1 MSLFTTLLTLTL
13 LLASCAPR
21 EALPPG
27 IGHGEPLALHT
38 ADGFGPINNGFISQM
53 TLGDWNADGW
63 NDLIVYSRGYNGG
76 LFLYRCIPGD
86 GVPRFEERERIDG
99 RYGLPALGEDGTF
112 WWSEK
117 ALSHSWL
124 DATGDRLPDL
134 FSATKDGLVVFPN
147 TGRAGE
153 PYFGAPEKLPVNT
166 GVGCFADLDRD
177 GILDLIQ
184 SRWDTKGYWPHFDME
199 AMTPDSLGNVYPGR
213 YKNGRWLGDPGR
225 NSVLFL
231 KGTGGI
237 RFAEAVEL
245 IGPGLLDQAVGS
257 IESAL
262 GDWDGDGDLDLALND
277 RVGGLFLFRNTGDSN
292 SPRWEHMGARHFPHA
307 SLSAVAGGFRAGRRI
322 PDGLFIVNES
332 GFILW
337 LEFDRKAPGEKF
349 PFKEPVQLTC
359 RNPVLSAGNFS
370 VPTLGDLDGDGDLDL
385 VVGNEDG
392 YITLFPGQGEGWGL
406 KFGGPQLLEAGGEI
420 IYLPAGP
427 TGSPQGP
434 VEAAYG
440 YTCPKAADW
449 DMDGDVD
456 IVFSGIRGIYYLMR
470 NTGERPLSF
479 APLEVLTC
487 RGDTLRTV
495 WRVRPV
501 VYDVNS
507 DGLPDLVTLDR
518 WGKLSWFER
527 KDQGNDLKAGQAV
540 TDDWGEPIK
549 LDGYLIDGHVHTGRI
564 KLERADWDNDGDPDL
579 LYGTARMAEPYVF
592 EKSGRGGFSHIAWME
607 NIGSKERWIF
617 KRWGPVLN
625 RGGIPVKLGWH
636 TASPEAVDWNGD
648 GRLDLLVGAE
658 SGQVYLFER
667 SYIERGCMP

>member
-1 MSLFTTLLTLTL
+1 MSLFTLLTLTL
-13 LLASCAPR
+13 LLAGCASQ

-27 IGHGEPLALHT
+27 IGHGEPLRLYT
-38 ADGFGPINNGFISQM
+38 EDGFGPINNGFISQL

-63 NDLIVYSRGYNGG
+63 NDLIVFSTGYNGG

-86 GVPRFEERERIDG
+86 GMPRFEERERIDG
-99 RYGLPALGEDGTF
+99 RYGLPMLGDRIF
-112 WWSEK
+112 WWSER
-117 ALSHSWL
+117 AIGPSWWL
-124 DATGDRLPDL
+124 DATGDRRPDL
-134 FSATKDGLVVFPN
+134 VSATKDGLVVFPDN
-147 TGRAGE
+147 GRAGE
-153 PYFGAPEKLPVNT
+153 AFFGPPEKLPVNR
-166 GVGCFADLDRD
+166 GVGCFADLDGD
-177 GILDLIQ
+177 GIPDLIQ
-184 SRWDTKGYWPHFDME
+184 SGWDTGGYWPRFDLE
-199 AMTPDSLGNVYPGR
+199 AMTPDSAGNVYPGR
-213 YKNGRWLGDPGR
+213 YENGRWLGDPGR
-225 NSVLFL
+225 NSVFFL
-231 KGTGGI
+231 QGIGGM

-257 IESAL
+257 IKPAA
-262 GDWDGDGDLDLALND
+262 GDWDGDGDMDLAVTD
-277 RVGGLFLFRNTGDSN
+277 RVGGLFLFRNAGEKDLQG
-292 SPRWEHMGARHFPHA
+292 WEPMASRHFPHA
-307 SLSAVAGGFRAGRRI
+307 GLSALAGSFRAGQS
-322 PDGLFIVNES
+322 PDGLFIVTES

-337 LEFDRKAPGEKF
+337 LEFDRKGSGENF

-440 YTCPKAADW
+440 YTCPKAVDW
-449 DMDGDVD
+449 DVDGHVD
-456 IVFSGIRGIYYLMR
+456 LVFSGSRGIYYFLR
-470 NTGERPLSF
+470 NTRGNPLRF
-479 APLEVLTC
+479 APLEVITC
-487 RGDTLRTV
+487 EGDTLRTV

-527 KDQGNDLKAGQAV
+527 KDSGNDLKAGQAV
-540 TDDWGEPIK
+540 TDNRGEPIK

-564 KLERADWDNDGDPDL
+564 KLELADWDGDGDPDL
-579 LYGTARMAEPYVF
+579 LYGTARMAEPYVI

-607 NIGSKERWIF
+607 NIGSQERWVF

-625 RGGIPVKLGWH
+625 RGGVPVKLGWH
-636 TASPEAVDWNGD
+636 TASPEAVDWNLD
-648 GRLDLLVGAE
+648 GRLDLIVGAE

-667 SYIERGCMP
+667 SYIDRGCMQ